1 MLIAARN
8 LLTCRYRPR
17 AGSTKD
23 KRASVGQP
31 FISARLDAGVD
42 FYFLAFLA
50 FFFFTI
56 VSSFCSDIGKSKV
69 CLKPI
74 NVPNS
79 FNSKSRDLFH
89 AMVNKIEVLNW
100 PTHGLSSMTANER
113 GGPLESL
120 LANLNEHPDHTL
132 DADRSILRLITNSNL
147 VGCHTGRSAGLLA
160 FAVWLLTQL
169 VRMGLLSI
177 PNRFRYLDNPSKL
190 GFLLGYRQ
198 RIAKEVTAKAA
209 LWRQAD
215 LIKRDVFLGVI
226 ESPF

>member
-1 MLIAARN
+1 MA
-8 LLTCRYRPR
+8 YPR
-17 AGSTKD
+17 
-23 KRASVGQP
+23 
-31 FISARLDAGVD
+31 
-42 FYFLAFLA
+42 
-50 FFFFTI
+50 
-56 VSSFCSDIGKSKV
+56 
-69 CLKPI
+69 
-74 NVPNS
+74 
-79 FNSKSRDLFH
+79 
-89 AMVNKIEVLNW
+89 
-100 PTHGLSSMTANER
+100 LSSMTANER

-147 VGCHTGRSAGLLA
+147 VGCHSSRSAGLLA